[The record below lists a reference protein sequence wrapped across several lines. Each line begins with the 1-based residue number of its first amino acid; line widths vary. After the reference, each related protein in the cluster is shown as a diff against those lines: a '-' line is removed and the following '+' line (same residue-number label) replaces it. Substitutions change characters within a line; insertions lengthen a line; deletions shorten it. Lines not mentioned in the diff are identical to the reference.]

1 MKDSSRRSRPGQQQP
16 MPPPAGKTA
25 STINPDK
32 HLQILGPSWIAAAGS
47 WLDCMS
53 LG

>member
-1 MKDSSRRSRPGQQQP
+1 

-25 STINPDK
+25 STINLDK
-32 HLQILGPSWIAAAGS
+32 HLQIVGPSWFAAAGS
-47 WLDCMS
+47 WLDCMR